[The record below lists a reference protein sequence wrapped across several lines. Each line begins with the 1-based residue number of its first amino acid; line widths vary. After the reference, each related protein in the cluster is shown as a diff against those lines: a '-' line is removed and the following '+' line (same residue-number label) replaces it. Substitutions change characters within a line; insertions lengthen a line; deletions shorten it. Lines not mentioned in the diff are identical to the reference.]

1 MKELDEKYLAKLR
14 TYWKRH
20 AAFPS
25 MGKLCETLGLSST
38 SSVFALV
45 GRLVDAGYLERVE
58 GRVAPT
64 RKFFA
69 GPLLSAVRGGL
80 PQPDS
85 QEQPE
90 LLSLDDYL
98 VDEPNRTSLHKVR
111 GDSMKDAGILDGDL
125 VVVERNTPTKAG
137 DIVIAWVDNELNL
150 SGQKRSVIDLLHL
163 LKLQALRLKQRR
175 SSARS
180 SVLTLRLLVGVGWS
194 WLRFA
199 SF

>member
-14 TYWKRH
+14 THWKRH
-20 AAFPS
+20 TAFPS
-25 MGKLCETLGLSST
+25 MSKLCETLGLSST

-69 GPLLSAVRGGL
+69 RPLLSSVRAGL

-90 LLSLDDYL
+90 LLTLDDYL
-98 VDEPNRTSLHKVR
+98 VDDPNRTSLHKVR

-125 VVVERNTPTKAG
+125 VVVEHNTPTKPG
-137 DIVIAWVDNELNL
+137 DIVIAWVDNELTVKTLALDAAGAYYLEPANAAYNAIRPRTSL
-150 SGQKRSVIDLLHL
+150 EVLGVVIGVV
-163 LKLQALRLKQRR
+163 RR
-175 SSARS
+175 TRP
-180 SVLTLRLLVGVGWS
+180 
-194 WLRFA
+194 
-199 SF
+199 